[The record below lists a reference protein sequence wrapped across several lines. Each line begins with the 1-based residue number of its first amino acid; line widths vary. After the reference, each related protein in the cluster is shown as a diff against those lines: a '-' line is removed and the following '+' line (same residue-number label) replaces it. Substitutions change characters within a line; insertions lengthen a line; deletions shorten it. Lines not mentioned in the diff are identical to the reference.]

1 MARTL
6 TIIYNQYV
14 KKNRQIILLTKGT
27 SMTTENSLATDLNII
42 SGKEAYDKE
51 VKTLL
56 ANRQILAI
64 ILKAVVNEFQNMEL
78 SDIVTCIE
86 TPEVGERKVHPGQ
99 TNEKIYG
106 KSNENNIIGEGT
118 VTFDIVFDVYI
129 SAKDDTVKMIINIE
143 AQRENNPGYE
153 LVTRGI
159 YYTAREISS
168 QYGREFTKS
177 EYNSIKKVYSIWIC
191 VSPNRNNNNGI
202 TEYFISE
209 KSIYNNTKVR
219 KEVYDKLC
227 VVMIYLKKNLEEESE
242 YIINFL
248 SVLLS
253 EKIDYDRKVCIL
265 EKDLGLSMTE
275 EMKEEVNNMCNL
287 SEHVYE
293 SGIEKGTSELI
304 RAIQFIREGNNTLK
318 ELTAKGIPDIIAEK
332 AINLG
337 IK

>member
-1 MARTL
+1 M
-6 TIIYNQYV
+6 TIRNSIASDLD
-14 KKNRQIILLTKGT
+14 II
-27 SMTTENSLATDLNII
+27 A
-42 SGKEAYDKE
+42 GKEAYDKE

-64 ILKAVVNEFQNMEL
+64 ILKAIVNESKDMEI
-78 SDIVTCIE
+78 SEIFTCIE
-86 TPEVGERKVHPGQ
+86 MPEVGERKVHPNQ

-106 KSNENNIIGEGT
+106 KTNENSIIGEGT
-118 VTFDIVFDVYI
+118 VTFDIIFDVYI
-129 SAKDDTVKMIINIE
+129 PVADDMVKMIINIE

-168 QYGREFTKS
+168 QHGREFKNS
-177 EYNSIKKVYSIWIC
+177 GYNNIKKVYSIWIC
-191 VSPNRNNNNGI
+191 VSPDGKHTDGI
-202 TEYFISE
+202 TRY
-209 KSIYNNTKVR
+209 SIKEDVVYRHAKVS

-242 YIINFL
+242 YIIDFL

-253 EKIDYDRKVCIL
+253 EKIDYDRKTYIL
-265 EKDLGLSMTE
+265 EKDLGLTMAE
-275 EMKEEVNNMCNL
+275 EIKEEVNNMCNL

-293 SGIEKGTSELI
+293 SGIQAGKENGADELI
-304 RAIQFIREGNNTLK
+304 QAIQYMKEGTHTLK
-318 ELTAKGIPDIIAEK
+318 ELTEKGISSIIAQK
-332 AINLG
+332 AITLG

>member
-1 MARTL
+1 M
-6 TIIYNQYV
+6 
-14 KKNRQIILLTKGT
+14 
-27 SMTTENSLATDLNII
+27 MTENSLATDLNII
-42 SGKEAYDKE
+42 AGKEAYDKE

-64 ILKAVVNEFQNMEL
+64 ILKAVVNEFQDMEL

-99 TNEKIYG
+99 TNKKIYG
-106 KSNENNIIGEGT
+106 KANENNIIGEGT
-118 VTFDIVFDVYI
+118 VTFDIIFDVYI
-129 SAKDDTVKMIINIE
+129 PTKDDIVKMIINIE

-168 QYGREFTKS
+168 QYGREFTNS
-177 EYNSIKKVYSIWIC
+177 AYNNIKKVYSIWIC
-191 VSPNRNNNNGI
+191 VSPDRKRVDGI
-202 TEYFISE
+202 TKY
-209 KSIYNNTKVR
+209 SIKEDAIRRSAKVR

-242 YIINFL
+242 YIIDFL

-253 EKIDYDRKVCIL
+253 EKIDYDRKAYIL
-265 EKDLGLSMTE
+265 EKELGLTMTE
-275 EMKEEVNNMCNL
+275 EVKKEVNAMCNL

-293 SGIEKGTSELI
+293 SGIQTGIRTAIKKMLIKLSVDEVVELGYEKQLVMS
-304 RAIQFIREGNNTLK
+304 
-318 ELTAKGIPDIIAEK
+318 IAEDK
-332 AINLG
+332 N
-337 IK
+337 

>member
-1 MARTL
+1 M
-6 TIIYNQYV
+6 
-14 KKNRQIILLTKGT
+14 
-27 SMTTENSLATDLNII
+27 MTENSLATDLNII
-42 SGKEAYDKE
+42 AGKEAYDKE

-86 TPEVGERKVHPGQ
+86 APEVGERKVHPGQ
-99 TNEKIYG
+99 TNKKIYKQTDKMIDGKFNKKIYG

-118 VTFDIVFDVYI
+118 VTFDIIFDVYI
-129 SAKDDTVKMIINIE
+129 PAKDDTIKMIINIE

-168 QYGREFTKS
+168 QYGREFTNS
-177 EYNSIKKVYSIWIC
+177 EYNNIKKVYSIWIC
-191 VSPNRNNNNGI
+191 VSPDRKRVDGI
-202 TEYFISE
+202 TKY
-209 KSIYNNTKVR
+209 SIKEDAIRRSAKVR

-227 VVMIYLKKNLEEESE
+227 VVMIYLKQNLEEESE
-242 YIINFL
+242 YIIDFL

-253 EKIDYDRKVCIL
+253 EKVDYDRKAYIL
-265 EKDLGLSMTE
+265 EKELGLTMTE
-275 EMKEEVNNMCNL
+275 EMKEEVNTMCNL

-293 SGIEKGTSELI
+293 SGIQAGI
-304 RAIQFIREGNNTLK
+304 RTAIQRMLLK
-318 ELTAKGIPDIIAEK
+318 LSVDEIVELGYEKQLVMSIAEK
-332 AINLG
+332 AMNLE

>member
-1 MARTL
+1 
-6 TIIYNQYV
+6 
-14 KKNRQIILLTKGT
+14 
-27 SMTTENSLATDLNII
+27 MTTENSFATDLNII
-42 SGKEAYDKE
+42 AGKEAYDKE

-56 ANRQILAI
+56 TNRQILAI
-64 ILKAVVNEFQNMEL
+64 ILKAVVNEFQDMEL

-99 TNEKIYG
+99 TNVKIYG

-118 VTFDIVFDVYI
+118 VTFDIIFDVYI
-129 SAKDDTVKMIINIE
+129 PAKDDTVKMIINIE

-168 QYGREFTKS
+168 QYGREFTNS
-177 EYNSIKKVYSIWIC
+177 AYNNIKKVYSIWIC
-191 VSPNRNNNNGI
+191 VSPDRKRIDGI
-202 TEYFISE
+202 TKY
-209 KSIYNNTKVR
+209 SIKEDAIHRSAKVR

-265 EKDLGLSMTE
+265 EKDLGLTMTE

-293 SGIEKGTSELI
+293 SGIQTGI
-304 RAIQFIREGNNTLK
+304 RTAIQRMLTKLSVDEIV
-318 ELTAKGIPDIIAEK
+318 ELGYEKQLVLSIAEE
-332 AINLG
+332 NN
-337 IK
+337 

>member
-1 MARTL
+1 
-6 TIIYNQYV
+6 
-14 KKNRQIILLTKGT
+14 
-27 SMTTENSLATDLNII
+27 MTTENSLATDLNII

-99 TNEKIYG
+99 TNKKIYG
-106 KSNENNIIGEGT
+106 KANENNIIGEGM
-118 VTFDIVFDVYI
+118 VTFDIIFDVYI
-129 SAKDDTVKMIINIE
+129 PAKDDTVKMIINIE

-168 QYGREFTKS
+168 QYGREFTNS
-177 EYNSIKKVYSIWIC
+177 EYNNIKKVYSIWIC
-191 VSPNRNNNNGI
+191 VSPDTKRMDGI
-202 TEYFISE
+202 TKY
-209 KSIYNNTKVR
+209 SIEEEAVYHEAKVR

-265 EKDLGLSMTE
+265 EKDLGLTMTE

-293 SGIEKGTSELI
+293 SGIQTGI
-304 RAIQFIREGNNTLK
+304 RTAIQRMLTKLSVDEIV
-318 ELTAKGIPDIIAEK
+318 ELGYEKQLVLSIAEE
-332 AINLG
+332 NN
-337 IK
+337 

>member
-1 MARTL
+1 M
-6 TIIYNQYV
+6 
-14 KKNRQIILLTKGT
+14 
-27 SMTTENSLATDLNII
+27 MTENSLATDLNII

-56 ANRQILAI
+56 ANRQVLAI

-99 TNEKIYG
+99 TNKKIYG
-106 KSNENNIIGEGT
+106 KANENNIIGEGM
-118 VTFDIVFDVYI
+118 VTFDIIFDVYFP
-129 SAKDDTVKMIINIE
+129 AKDDTVKMIINIE

-168 QYGREFTKS
+168 QYGREFTNS
-177 EYNSIKKVYSIWIC
+177 AYNNIKKVYSIWIC
-191 VSPNRNNNNGI
+191 VIPNRKRVDGI
-202 TEYFISE
+202 TKY
-209 KSIYNNTKVR
+209 SIKEDAIHRSAKVR

-265 EKDLGLSMTE
+265 EKDLGLTMTE

-293 SGIEKGTSELI
+293 SGIQTGI
-304 RAIQFIREGNNTLK
+304 RTAIQRMLTKLSVDEIV
-318 ELTAKGIPDIIAEK
+318 ELGYEKQLVLSIAEE
-332 AINLG
+332 NN
-337 IK
+337 

>member
-1 MARTL
+1 M
-6 TIIYNQYV
+6 
-14 KKNRQIILLTKGT
+14 
-27 SMTTENSLATDLNII
+27 MTENSLATDLNII

-56 ANRQILAI
+56 ANRQVLAI

-99 TNEKIYG
+99 TNKKIYG
-106 KSNENNIIGEGT
+106 KANENNIIGEGM
-118 VTFDIVFDVYI
+118 VTFDIIFDVYI
-129 SAKDDTVKMIINIE
+129 PAKDDTVKMIINIE

-168 QYGREFTKS
+168 QYGREFTNS
-177 EYNSIKKVYSIWIC
+177 AYNNIKKVYSIWIC
-191 VSPNRNNNNGI
+191 VIPNRKRVDGI
-202 TEYFISE
+202 TKY
-209 KSIYNNTKVR
+209 SIKEDAIHRSAKVR

-265 EKDLGLSMTE
+265 EKDLGLTMTE

-293 SGIEKGTSELI
+293 SGIQTGI
-304 RAIQFIREGNNTLK
+304 RTAIQRMLTKLSVDEIV
-318 ELTAKGIPDIIAEK
+318 ELGYEKQLVLSIAEE
-332 AINLG
+332 NN
-337 IK
+337 

>member
-1 MARTL
+1 
-6 TIIYNQYV
+6 
-14 KKNRQIILLTKGT
+14 
-27 SMTTENSLATDLNII
+27 MTTENSLATDLNII

-56 ANRQILAI
+56 ANRQVLAI

-99 TNEKIYG
+99 TNKKIYG
-106 KSNENNIIGEGT
+106 KANENNIIGEGM
-118 VTFDIVFDVYI
+118 VTFDIIFDVYI
-129 SAKDDTVKMIINIE
+129 PAKDDTVKMIINIE

-168 QYGREFTKS
+168 QYGREFTNS
-177 EYNSIKKVYSIWIC
+177 AYNNIKKVYSIWIC
-191 VSPNRNNNNGI
+191 VIPNRKRVDGI
-202 TEYFISE
+202 TKY
-209 KSIYNNTKVR
+209 SIKEDAIHRSAKVR

-265 EKDLGLSMTE
+265 EKDLGLTMTE

-293 SGIEKGTSELI
+293 SGIQTGI
-304 RAIQFIREGNNTLK
+304 RTAIQRMLTKLSVDEIV
-318 ELTAKGIPDIIAEK
+318 ELGYEKQLVLSIAEE
-332 AINLG
+332 NN
-337 IK
+337 

>member
-1 MARTL
+1 
-6 TIIYNQYV
+6 
-14 KKNRQIILLTKGT
+14 
-27 SMTTENSLATDLNII
+27 MTTENSLATDLNII

-56 ANRQILAI
+56 ANRQVLAI

-99 TNEKIYG
+99 TNKKIYG
-106 KSNENNIIGEGT
+106 KANENNIIGEGM
-118 VTFDIVFDVYI
+118 VTFDIIFDVYI
-129 SAKDDTVKMIINIE
+129 PAKDDTVKMIINIE

-168 QYGREFTKS
+168 QYGREFTNS
-177 EYNSIKKVYSIWIC
+177 EYNNIKKVYSIWIC
-191 VSPNRNNNNGI
+191 VSPDTKRMDGI
-202 TEYFISE
+202 TKY
-209 KSIYNNTKVR
+209 SIEEEAVYHEAKVR

-265 EKDLGLSMTE
+265 EKDLGLTMTE

-293 SGIEKGTSELI
+293 SGIQTGI
-304 RAIQFIREGNNTLK
+304 RTAIQRMLTKLSVDEIV
-318 ELTAKGIPDIIAEK
+318 ELGYEKQLVLSIAEE
-332 AINLG
+332 NN
-337 IK
+337 

>member
-1 MARTL
+1 
-6 TIIYNQYV
+6 
-14 KKNRQIILLTKGT
+14 
-27 SMTTENSLATDLNII
+27 MTTENSLATDLNII

-99 TNEKIYG
+99 TNKKIYG
-106 KSNENNIIGEGT
+106 KANENNIIGEGT
-118 VTFDIVFDVYI
+118 VTFDIIFDVYI
-129 SAKDDTVKMIINIE
+129 PAKDDTVKMIINIE

-168 QYGREFTKS
+168 QYGREFTNS
-177 EYNSIKKVYSIWIC
+177 AYNNIKKVYSIWIC
-191 VSPNRNNNNGI
+191 VIPNRKRVDGI
-202 TEYFISE
+202 TKY
-209 KSIYNNTKVR
+209 SIKEDAIHRSAKVR

-265 EKDLGLSMTE
+265 EKDLGLTMTE

-293 SGIEKGTSELI
+293 SGIQTGI
-304 RAIQFIREGNNTLK
+304 RTAIQRMLTKLSVDEIV
-318 ELTAKGIPDIIAEK
+318 ELGYEKQLVLSIAEE
-332 AINLG
+332 NN
-337 IK
+337 